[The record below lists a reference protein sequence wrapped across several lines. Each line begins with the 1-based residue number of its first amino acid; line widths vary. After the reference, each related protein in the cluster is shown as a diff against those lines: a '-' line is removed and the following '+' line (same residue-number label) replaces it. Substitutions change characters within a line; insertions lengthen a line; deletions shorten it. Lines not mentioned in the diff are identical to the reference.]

1 MVKHRKTTKEEEGP
15 RYLKM
20 VALVAAEEALS
31 QESLVTEVAL
41 EGQVSILGV
50 NLLENQLM
58 D

>member
-1 MVKHRKTTKEEEGP
+1 
-15 RYLKM
+15 M